1 MGGRAWHVGVGVH
14 VTCYSCPRTAA
25 AHFAAS
31 SGPEVAGEGEGGRG
45 FVIRLNR

>member
-1 MGGRAWHVGVGVH
+1 MRGAWHVGVGVL

-31 SGPEVAGEGEGGRG
+31 SGAGDEGEGGRG